1 MCGCGCELV
10 AALAQA
16 KAQDKD
22 VRLSSPNDYD
32 RPAHARSDEDWRG
45 WWSELKSLVSE
56 ISSGRGKAKPMPLHS
71 STAPI
76 TGSAQ

>member
-10 AALAQA
+10 AALAKA
-16 KAQDKD
+16 KAEDKD
-22 VRLSSPNDYD
+22 VRPGGPNDHD
-32 RPAHARSDEDWRG
+32 RPASARSDEDWRG

-56 ISSGRGKAKPMPLHS
+56 ISGRGKTRPMPLHP